1 MQLSDTLIKNQDPH
15 SQIENDET
23 PEAEY
28 PNENDSEDT
37 ETNKMSTIPTFM
49 QQILSDG
56 EITKGVNSLNS
67 KQKEVF
73 NVVHKWAKDYVKCI
87 GHNVEPV
94 YIFLSGSVGTGKSH
108 LVKVIYNT
116 ISKTLL
122 YHCKDP

>member
-73 NVVHKWAKDYVKCI
+73 NVVH
-87 GHNVEPV
+87 
-94 YIFLSGSVGTGKSH
+94 
-108 LVKVIYNT
+108 
-116 ISKTLL
+116 
-122 YHCKDP
+122 